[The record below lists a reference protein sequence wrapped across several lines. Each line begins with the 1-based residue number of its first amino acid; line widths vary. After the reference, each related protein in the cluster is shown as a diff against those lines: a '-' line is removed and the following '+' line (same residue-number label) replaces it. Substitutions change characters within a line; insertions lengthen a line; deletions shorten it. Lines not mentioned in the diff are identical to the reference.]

1 LEAGPQVPLKE
12 HLEKDKEDESLRR
25 WKEQLL
31 GSAAS
36 LETIGDKFH
45 SDHAEVKVSRLGIR
59 AKGREELELPLPL
72 TATTNVPWGHA
83 FSLKEASHYQLKFI
97 FTVRN
102 NIVSGLTCI
111 NTVWKA
117 GIMVQEMRTMLG
129 TFTPQQ
135 EAYVHIL
142 AEQLTPSGAFTRGP
156 YSARRQ
162 FIDDDG
168 TVCLHVNY
176 SFEICKDW

>member
-1 LEAGPQVPLKE
+1 MPLKE
-12 HLEKDKEDESLRR
+12 QLEKDNEDESLRR

-36 LETIGDKFH
+36 PETIGDEFH
-45 SDHAEVKVSRLGIR
+45 SDHPEVKVSRLGIR

-72 TATTNVPWGHA
+72 TTTTTNIPWGHA
-83 FSLKEASHYQLKFI
+83 FSLKEASRYQLKFI

-117 GIMVQEMRTMLG
+117 GIMVQEMRSMLG
-129 TFTPQQ
+129 TFALQQ
-135 EAYVHIL
+135 EPSVHIL
-142 AEQLTPSGAFTRGP
+142 AEQLTPS
-156 YSARRQ
+156 
-162 FIDDDG
+162 
-168 TVCLHVNY
+168 
-176 SFEICKDW
+176 